1 MTSLQSKAV
10 LSFVV
15 QNGVSVVAEQKD
27 LTDKEITPM

>member
-1 MTSLQSKAV
+1 MTSLQSNAV

-15 QNGVSVVAEQKD
+15 QNGVSVVTEQKD